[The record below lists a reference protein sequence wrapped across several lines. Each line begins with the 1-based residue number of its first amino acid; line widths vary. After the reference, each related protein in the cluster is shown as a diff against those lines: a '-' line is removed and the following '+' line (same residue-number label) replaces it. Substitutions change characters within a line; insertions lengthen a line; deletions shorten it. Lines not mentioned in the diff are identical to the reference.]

1 MQKIPPD
8 LSVSQD
14 IAVKIMIMSNML
26 SCSFITTKLKHTHQL
41 INKKWMVECKENGI
55 SKEENN
61 LIKNRLLSIQD
72 PGGRCTKND
81 GYFNPWQCRWELVKT
96 PSLTQYLFSR
106 SPLLL
111 ARVIHQRM
119 THCKTFL
126 FCNPGYLVFYL
137 SDLNAWQLWPNCYA
151 LTNGVIKCLTTVT

>member
-81 GYFNPWQCRWELVKT
+81 GYFNP
-96 PSLTQYLFSR
+96 
-106 SPLLL
+106 
-111 ARVIHQRM
+111 
-119 THCKTFL
+119 
-126 FCNPGYLVFYL
+126 
-137 SDLNAWQLWPNCYA
+137 
-151 LTNGVIKCLTTVT
+151 